1 MLGCCVRLEV
11 AAEMDVPVMAER
23 VTLTLAVLGVAGYC
37 YCRSEYRHLTR
48 SAAVA
53 LVPFFVLLA
62 LPLCC

>member
-23 VTLTLAVLGVAGYC
+23 VTLAELGVVGYC

-53 LVPFFVLLA
+53 LVPFFVLLT
-62 LPLCC
+62 LLLYC